1 MKEIDWKKI
10 DSLYGDMFDVD
21 DPQIENASKPRN
33 LACAC
38 SVQINIARSSEQ
50 GYRYDFEIYWAQK

>member
-10 DSLYGDMFDVD
+10 DSLCGDMFDVD

-38 SVQINIARSSEQ
+38 SV
-50 GYRYDFEIYWAQK
+50 